1 SILMIFL
8 CVFDVIMI
16 ILTWLE
22 YQKMKLNFSKR

>member
-1 SILMIFL
+1 
-8 CVFDVIMI
+8 VIMI

>member
-1 SILMIFL
+1 L

>member
-1 SILMIFL
+1 FL

-22 YQKMKLNFSKR
+22 NQKMKLNFSKR

>member
-1 SILMIFL
+1 
-8 CVFDVIMI
+8 FDVIMI

>member
-1 SILMIFL
+1 
-8 CVFDVIMI
+8 VFDVIMI

>member
-1 SILMIFL
+1 IFL

>member
-1 SILMIFL
+1 
-8 CVFDVIMI
+8 DVIMI

>member
-1 SILMIFL
+1 
-8 CVFDVIMI
+8 IMI